1 MKILIIGSK
10 TKYSGSRLI
19 HLKHFSYEL
28 EKFGIES
35 KIITDMDFLEK
46 SFSLNLRKK
55 ITASKKLKILLKTF
69 EPNIVL
75 LDNISRLA
83 KTVLDEKIPLFLL
96 FRGNYWE
103 QLEWAKKTIYKSPLK
118 FVSVLKDQKLADRIF
133 KESAMILP
141 ISEYMKN
148 EFEMRYSKDRIE
160 VFGADG
166 RNTSDWIQV
175 ESQKLAHPCVGLVQG
190 FSVWGKTR
198 ELITLQDVMRK
209 LPNVTFYLAGDGVY
223 RDKIISKLKKFE
235 NFVWVGN
242 LEYPNGVKKFF
253 SSIDVYLLLSG
264 LEGLGQSIIESML
277 MKKPVIASNIGGIP
291 EIVING
297 ETGFLVNLGDSDQI
311 VHLINDL
318 LSKPDLVKKITA
330 KAEENVKM
338 NYSWEF
344 LAKKFSDILEK
355 HHYK

>member
-1 MKILIIGSK
+1 MKILIVGSK
-10 TKYSGSRLI
+10 SRI
-19 HLKHFSYEL
+19 MHLNHFSHEL
-28 EKFGIES
+28 EKFGIEC
-35 KIITDMDFLEK
+35 KVIMDTDFLEK
-46 SFSLNLRKK
+46 SFSLNLKKK
-55 ITASKKLKILLKTF
+55 IATNKKLKILLNTF

-75 LDNISRLA
+75 LDNVSRLA

-133 KESAMILP
+133 KESSMILP

-148 EFEMRYSKDRIE
+148 EFQMRYSKDKIE
-160 VFGADG
+160 VFPADG
-166 RNTSDWIQV
+166 RNVSDWIQV
-175 ESQKLAHPCVGLVQG
+175 ENQKLTHPCVGLVQG
-190 FSVWGKTR
+190 FNIWGKTR
-198 ELITLQDVMRK
+198 ELNTLQDVMRK
-209 LPNVTFYLAGDGVY
+209 LPNVTFYLAGDGIY
-223 RDKIISKLKKFE
+223 RDKIIPKLKKFE
-235 NFVWVGN
+235 NFVWMGN
-242 LEYPNGVKKFF
+242 LEYPNEIKKFF
-253 SSIDVYLLLSG
+253 SSIDLYLILSG

-311 VHLINDL
+311 VHLINVL
-318 LSKPDLVKKITA
+318 LSKPDLVKKITT
-330 KAEENVKM
+330 KAEESVKV

>member
-83 KTVLDEKIPLFLL
+83 KTILDEKIPLFLL

-198 ELITLQDVMRK
+198 ELNTLQDVMRK

-264 LEGLGQSIIESML
+264 LEGLGQSIIEAML

-291 EIVING
+291 EIVKDG
-297 ETGFLVNLGDSDQI
+297 ETGFLVNLGDSEQI

-318 LSKPDLVKKITA
+318 LSKPDLVKKITT

-344 LAKKFSDILEK
+344 LAKKFLDILEK
-355 HHYK
+355 NHYK

>member
-1 MKILIIGSK
+1 MKILIVGSK
-10 TKYSGSRLI
+10 SRII
-19 HLKHFSYEL
+19 HLNHFSHEL
-28 EKFGIES
+28 EKFGIEC
-35 KIITDMDFLEK
+35 KVIMDIDFLEK
-46 SFSLNLRKK
+46 SLSLNLKKK
-55 ITASKKLKILLKTF
+55 IAPNKKLKILLNTF

-75 LDNISRLA
+75 LDNVSRLA

-118 FVSVLKDQKLADRIF
+118 FISVLKDQKLADRIF
-133 KESAMILP
+133 KESSMILP

-148 EFEMRYSKDRIE
+148 EFQMRYSKDKIE
-160 VFGADG
+160 VFPVDG
-166 RNTSDWIQV
+166 RNVSDWIQV
-175 ESQKLAHPCVGLVQG
+175 ENQKLTHPCVGLVQG
-190 FSVWGKTR
+190 FNIWGKTR
-198 ELITLQDVMRK
+198 ELNTLQDVMRK
-209 LPNVTFYLAGDGVY
+209 LPNVTFYLAGDGIY
-223 RDKIISKLKKFE
+223 RDKIIPKLKKFE
-235 NFVWVGN
+235 NFVWMGN
-242 LEYPNGVKKFF
+242 LEYPNEVKKFF
-253 SSIDVYLLLSG
+253 SSIDLYLILSG

-291 EIVING
+291 EIVIDG

-311 VHLINDL
+311 VHLINVL
-318 LSKPDLVKKITA
+318 LSKPDLVKKITT
-330 KAEENVKM
+330 KAEESVRV

>member
-10 TKYSGSRLI
+10 VRII
-19 HLKHFSYEL
+19 HLKHFSDEL
-28 EKFGIES
+28 EKLGMECKVIL
-35 KIITDMDFLEK
+35 DMDFLEK
-46 SFSLNLRKK
+46 SLSFNLKK
-55 ITASKKLKILLKTF
+55 RISTNKKLKVLLNTF

-75 LDNISRLA
+75 LDNVSRLA
-83 KTVLDEKIPLFLL
+83 TTILDEKIPLFLL
-96 FRGNYWE
+96 FRGNYWKE
-103 QLEWAKKTIYKSPLK
+103 LEWAKKTIYKSPLK
-118 FVSVLKDQKLADRIF
+118 LFSVLKNQKLADRIF
-133 KESAMILP
+133 KESSMILP

-148 EFEMRYSKDRIE
+148 EFQIRYSKNKIE
-160 VFGADG
+160 VFPVDG
-166 RNTSDWIQV
+166 RNIADWVQV
-175 ESQKLAHPCVGLVQG
+175 EKQKLIHPCVGLVQG
-190 FSVWGKTR
+190 FNIWGKTR
-198 ELITLQDVMRK
+198 ELNTLRSVMRK
-209 LPNVTFYLAGDGVY
+209 LPNVTFYLIGDGVY
-223 RDKIISKLKKFE
+223 RDEIIPKLEKFK
-235 NFVWVGN
+235 NFVWMGN
-242 LEYPNGVKKFF
+242 LEYPNEVKKFF
-253 SSIDVYLLLSG
+253 SSVDVYLLLSG

-291 EIVING
+291 EIVTDG

-355 HHYK
+355 NNYK